1 MFSVCCECHTLFT
14 VWPTTAELR
23 IACKNPLARCFKTPF
38 SWEHP
43 PPFFFHFFFMPA
55 YTYLNLCL
63 CGCTANSSVV
73 FPSKYESE
81 EYLLRYLSLFAITCN
96 VKNGSWPWGLLN
108 VFLMFFFFHVATCC
122 ATIFPHND
130 ESKQVDVCV
139 WTRSSSRSRCHVFRW
154 FVCEANGEIDTAVW
168 GTIAAAST
176 INPSWLENLAA
187 AHDTTK
193 PSHLTVWSNPVSK
206 TYAAPTGGLYN
217 SAAWLD
223 ALR

>member
-1 MFSVCCECHTLFT
+1 MRVSNQRFIFFCQSFNLKVEIREETLCSLFAANVT
-14 VWPTTAELR
+14 PSSQFDRLLLSYASLAETLLLVALKLHFHES
-23 IACKNPLARCFKTPF
+23 IPLL
-38 SWEHP
+38 
-43 PPFFFHFFFMPA
+43 FFHFFFMPA

-108 VFLMFFFFHVATCC
+108 VFLIDKMFFFFHVATCC

-139 WTRSSSRSRCHVFRW
+139 
-154 FVCEANGEIDTAVW
+154 
-168 GTIAAAST
+168 
-176 INPSWLENLAA
+176 
-187 AHDTTK
+187 
-193 PSHLTVWSNPVSK
+193 
-206 TYAAPTGGLYN
+206 
-217 SAAWLD
+217 
-223 ALR
+223 